1 MARFRQD
8 AYKLNNICARWLS
21 SKRIVNFQSDQI
33 TGVAESDCCFKRQL
47 PAQLGKELCTRSRF
61 SNDKCACSADIHDVI
76 AAQFSCEHARTKS
89 PVSDVDTPEDGDVS
103 LKCHRLATSLPI
115 RYARKEMQGLAFEWD
130 PKKERANWRKHVIR
144 IANASTVFGDPLSIT
159 IPDPEQVG
167 PEERFVI
174 IGMSRERKLLVV
186 VHTMRGA
193 RIRIISAR
201 KATRHERHEYEE
213 TSR

>member
-1 MARFRQD
+1 
-8 AYKLNNICARWLS
+8 
-21 SKRIVNFQSDQI
+21 
-33 TGVAESDCCFKRQL
+33 
-47 PAQLGKELCTRSRF
+47 
-61 SNDKCACSADIHDVI
+61 
-76 AAQFSCEHARTKS
+76 
-89 PVSDVDTPEDGDVS
+89 
-103 LKCHRLATSLPI
+103 
-115 RYARKEMQGLAFEWD
+115 MQGLAFEWD

-144 IANASTVFGDPLSIT
+144 FADASTVFGDPLSIT

-174 IGMSRERKLLVV
+174 IGMSSERKLLVV